1 MRYVCLASLRF
12 RTDESTVRFPLWALA
27 YRYYSNDRHP
37 AGRESFL
44 NGEPNTCASVNPVTE
59 LLYWEELN
67 PTRTPSQR
75 IIQVA
80 ITAGGRFPSAIKRSL
95 ALLSCHQNHSLGMN
109 LNNLTTRIH
118 MATAAMVVNTVR
130 SLVISENMKVMSR
143 AP

>member
-1 MRYVCLASLRF
+1 MRYVGLASPRF
-12 RTDESTVRFPLWALA
+12 RTDESTLRFPLWALA

-44 NGEPNTCASVNPVTE
+44 NGEPSTCASVNPVTE

-95 ALLSCHQNHSLGMN
+95 ALLSCHQNHSLGT
-109 LNNLTTRIH
+109 L
-118 MATAAMVVNTVR
+118 AG
-130 SLVISENMKVMSR
+130 R
-143 AP
+143 ASSVACGE